1 MPIYYNHLPQ
11 PHSDFNDDSPLVA
24 LVELGLL
31 FTAGRLSRAV
41 DVQMPSRVGRERPN
55 APAHILRT
63 TARQTRTPAKLS
75 AVLVGAVHALSLGLM
90 SIASDAIDSQQIA

>member
-1 MPIYYNHLPQ
+1 MLAATLAP
-11 PHSDFNDDSPLVA
+11 S
-24 LVELGLL
+24 LL
-31 FTAGRLSRAV
+31 RLDGRLSRAV

-55 APAHILRT
+55 VVAHILRT

-75 AVLVGAVHALSLGLM
+75 AVLVGAVLALSLGSM